1 KEDDVQYK
9 LAKGDSSNLLNDSTL
24 AENENLKNLADS
36 IQQYYQKNI
45 NKQIKNLANS
55 SSKEKRLIETNLHI
69 IEKIH
74 DVLEDLVRQNKEK
87 D

>member
-1 KEDDVQYK
+1 KKLSGLFSNKEDDVQYK

-74 DVLEDLVRQNKEK
+74 
-87 D
+87 

>member
-1 KEDDVQYK
+1 M
-9 LAKGDSSNLLNDSTL
+9 

-87 D
+87 DKARMDKAYEKGASSE